1 MTPKQPKPKKCKA
14 KGCGVVFSPAR
25 PMQCVC
31 SPACAQLLAR
41 AKTEQA
47 ETKQRQEQRKADRA
61 KREKLKT
68 RSDWMKDAQREFN
81 RYIRLRDAGR
91 LCISCE
97 SELAREA
104 IIGGGYDCG
113 HFRSV
118 GSAPHLRFDPRNAA
132 GQCKKCNRYGAG
144 RVVEFRKGL
153 INRHGAEFVNELEAD
168 QVPRKYTIED
178 LKQVIAEFKA
188 KAKAIESA
196 NR

>member
-1 MTPKQPKPKKCKA
+1 MDGKKLKTCKA
-14 KGCGVVFSPAR
+14 CKVKFAPVK
-25 PMQCVC
+25 PMQSVC
-31 SPACAQLLAR
+31 SIQCASAMV
-41 AKTEQA
+41 AKKKASQEA
-47 ETKQRQEQRKADRA
+47 KKQQDERKADKA
-61 KREKLKT
+61 KRERLKT

-97 SELAREA
+97 SELAREVV
-104 IIGGGYDCG
+104 IGGGYDCG

-153 INRHGAEFVNELEAD
+153 IDRHGVAFVDELEAD
-168 QVPRKYTIED
+168 QTPRKYTIED
-178 LKQVIAEFKA
+178 LKQIIVEFRK
-188 KAKAIESA
+188 KAKAIEIGL
-196 NR
+196 R